1 MGGMGEV
8 ESLLKWL
15 EESGRALEL
24 RTIRAFRRYA
34 DVQHSVY
41 YADKRSGKVRESD
54 VLARFYGSRGGD
66 RLAHLD
72 VVVECKTGKPGSQW
86 VAFLDGT
93 SPSRFGPEQDAW
105 VTAREPAKV
114 GRDRFAEAWKWY
126 PPLTERVNASSIV
139 TAHDGRD
146 TAHAAIEQCL
156 SAVDGQIEYV
166 VVNEDEPYYRQD
178 EKTGIE
184 QRWSTIDAGVLGLV
198 ITTVPM
204 FVADLDEDNSPR
216 VRPVEIVAVPSRRQ
230 SSPERIFVANETA
243 LIRIVM
249 ELHKAAERL

>member
-1 MGGMGEV
+1 MGGEGEIDG
-8 ESLLKWL
+8 LLKWL

-34 DVQHSVY
+34 EVQHSVH
-41 YADKRSGKVRESD
+41 YADQHSGKVRESD

-93 SPSRFGPEQDAW
+93 SPLRFNPDQDAW
-105 VTAREPAKV
+105 VTAREPAK
-114 GRDRFAEAWKWY
+114 GGSRFAEAWKWY
-126 PPLTERVNASSIV
+126 PPFTERVNASSIV

-166 VVNEDEPYYRQD
+166 VGHEDEPYYRQD
-178 EKTGIE
+178 DETGIE

-198 ITTVPM
+198 ITTVPL
-204 FVADLDEDNSPR
+204 FVADLDEDNAPR
-216 VRPVEIVAVPSRRQ
+216 VKPVEIVAVPSRRQ
-230 SSPERIFVANETA
+230 TSPERIFVANETA
-243 LIRIVM
+243 LNRVVM
-249 ELHKAAERL
+249 ELHKAADRL